1 MMPSLTCKRI
11 FLIVLDSFGIGEL
24 PDAAAYGDAGSNT
37 LASISHSPAFRA
49 DTLQRLGLFNIE
61 GVDCREGVNAP
72 LAAYG
77 RCVERS
83 KGKDTTTGHWEI
95 AGLVS
100 DHPLPTYPD
109 GFPAEVLDAFTQATG
124 RGVLCNRPYSGTQVI
139 LDYGRAHLETG
150 KLIVYTSADSVFQ
163 IAAHESLIPP
173 EELYEICRK
182 ARAVLTGKH
191 AVGRVIARPFTGV
204 YPHFTRTANR
214 HDFSLEPPGVTM
226 LDLLREQGRG
236 TVAVGKISDIFA
248 GRGVSRAIPTKG
260 NADGMA
266 QTRRL
271 ENEDFRG
278 LCFVNLVDFD
288 MLYGHRNDVAGYAEH
303 RPFERIYPA
312 ARLWRKNCPCAAGHA
327 EEFCGYWQNGSGAFG
342 RGRPACG
349 RELCRNAPKSVITS
363 MGFQPD

>member
-1 MMPSLTCKRI
+1 MPSLTCKRI

-191 AVGRVIARPFTGV
+191 AGPRDRPTFYRRVSSLHAHGKPARFFPGASGRYNARPAAG
-204 YPHFTRTANR
+204 AG
-214 HDFSLEPPGVTM
+214 PGN
-226 LDLLREQGRG
+226 GR
-236 TVAVGKISDIFA
+236 
-248 GRGVSRAIPTKG
+248 RGENQRYFCWA
-260 NADGMA
+260 
-266 QTRRL
+266 RRL
-271 ENEDFRG
+271 PRDPNQ
-278 LCFVNLVDFD
+278 
-288 MLYGHRNDVAGYAEH
+288 
-303 RPFERIYPA
+303 
-312 ARLWRKNCPCAAGHA
+312 RKCGWHGADKAAGK
-327 EEFCGYWQNGSGAFG
+327 
-342 RGRPACG
+342 RGFSRPL
-349 RELCRNAPKSVITS
+349 LCQSC
-363 MGFQPD
+363 

>member
-1 MMPSLTCKRI
+1 MPSLTCKRI

-150 KLIVYTSADSVFQ
+150 KLIVYTSADSVCLLYTSD
-163 IAAHESLIPP
+163 AADE
-173 EELYEICRK
+173 
-182 ARAVLTGKH
+182 
-191 AVGRVIARPFTGV
+191 
-204 YPHFTRTANR
+204 
-214 HDFSLEPPGVTM
+214 
-226 LDLLREQGRG
+226 
-236 TVAVGKISDIFA
+236 
-248 GRGVSRAIPTKG
+248 
-260 NADGMA
+260 
-266 QTRRL
+266 
-271 ENEDFRG
+271 
-278 LCFVNLVDFD
+278 
-288 MLYGHRNDVAGYAEH
+288 
-303 RPFERIYPA
+303 
-312 ARLWRKNCPCAAGHA
+312 
-327 EEFCGYWQNGSGAFG
+327 
-342 RGRPACG
+342 
-349 RELCRNAPKSVITS
+349 
-363 MGFQPD
+363 

>member
-236 TVAVGKISDIFA
+236 RSPWGKSAIFLLGAASPARSQPKEMRMAWRRQGGWKTRIFA
-248 GRGVSRAIPTKG
+248 ASALSILLILICCMATATMWPATPPPLPPLTAGWLVFCHIWGR
-260 NADGMA
+260 MMC
-266 QTRRL
+266 L
-271 ENEDFRG
+271 
-278 LCFVNLVDFD
+278 
-288 MLYGHRNDVAGYAEH
+288 
-303 RPFERIYPA
+303 
-312 ARLWRKNCPCAAGHA
+312 
-327 EEFCGYWQNGSGAFG
+327 
-342 RGRPACG
+342 
-349 RELCRNAPKSVITS
+349 
-363 MGFQPD
+363 

>member
-1 MMPSLTCKRI
+1 MPSLTCKRI

-163 IAAHESLIPP
+163 IAAHESQLGYTVRLLPNGLTTEFDEKKESDKDKDAGKK
-173 EELYEICRK
+173 EEAKSSDKKEKKNPSEEERDQEIWLKDNAYKFGFIIRYPK
-182 ARAVLTGKH
+182 QKEDATGK
-191 AVGRVIARPFTGV
+191 RYQPYT
-204 YPHFTRTANR
+204 
-214 HDFSLEPPGVTM
+214 
-226 LDLLREQGRG
+226 LRY
-236 TVAVGKISDIFA
+236 VGKEIAKKLHDEGYVLDEVNISDL
-248 GRGVSRAIPTKG
+248 K
-260 NADGMA
+260 
-266 QTRRL
+266 
-271 ENEDFRG
+271 E
-278 LCFVNLVDFD
+278 
-288 MLYGHRNDVAGYAEH
+288 
-303 RPFERIYPA
+303 
-312 ARLWRKNCPCAAGHA
+312 
-327 EEFCGYWQNGSGAFG
+327 
-342 RGRPACG
+342 
-349 RELCRNAPKSVITS
+349 
-363 MGFQPD
+363 

>member
-214 HDFSLEPPGVTM
+214 HDFFPGAS
-226 LDLLREQGRG
+226 GRYN
-236 TVAVGKISDIFA
+236 ARPAA
-248 GRGVSRAIPTKG
+248 GAGPGNGRRGENQRYFCWA
-260 NADGMA
+260 
-266 QTRRL
+266 RRL
-271 ENEDFRG
+271 PRDPNQ
-278 LCFVNLVDFD
+278 
-288 MLYGHRNDVAGYAEH
+288 
-303 RPFERIYPA
+303 
-312 ARLWRKNCPCAAGHA
+312 RKCGWHGADKAAGK
-327 EEFCGYWQNGSGAFG
+327 
-342 RGRPACG
+342 RGFSRPL
-349 RELCRNAPKSVITS
+349 LCQSC
-363 MGFQPD
+363 